1 MSLKEWK
8 RIKKLPMRAILCLGQ
23 VSGQP
28 RLREDRLFL
37 LGVLGIAV
45 VLAVLVLILAALLA
59 PLLNREV
66 NGYGGVVFSNPEQM
80 SATEW
85 KVTVA
90 AVTGPAELYEW
101 KAILLEN
108 GTVVDRLDPITDE
121 PSTHLTFV
129 DLAGYGKVSTGDYF
143 LVECDPSRSYE
154 LIIIWRDSG
163 NVYGSEAWET

>member
-1 MSLKEWK
+1 MSLKEWM
-8 RIKKLPMRAILCLGQ
+8 RTKKSPMRAILCLGQ

-37 LGVLGIAV
+37 PVVIGIAV
-45 VLAVLVLILAALLA
+45 VLAVLILILAALLA
-59 PLLNREV
+59 GIMSRET
-66 NGYGGVVFSNPEQM
+66 GQYKGVLFSNPEQM

-85 KVTVA
+85 NVTVA
-90 AVTGPAELYEW
+90 GFVGQAELYRW

-108 GTVVDRLDPITDE
+108 GTFVDELDPITDE

-129 DLAGYGKVSTGDYF
+129 DFAGYGKLSTGDYF

-154 LIIIWRDSG
+154 LIIVWRDSG
-163 NVYGSEAWET
+163 SLYGSEGWET

>member
-1 MSLKEWK
+1 M

-23 VSGQP
+23 VPGQP

-37 LGVLGIAV
+37 LAVMAIAV
-45 VLAVLVLILAALLA
+45 VVAVLVLILAALVTR
-59 PLLNREV
+59 PPFPPV
-66 NGYGGVVFSNPEQM
+66 NGYRDVQFSDPEVM

-90 AVTGPAELYEW
+90 GVVEAAELYRW

-108 GTVVDRLDPITDE
+108 GTVVDELDPITDE

-129 DLAGYGKVSTGDYF
+129 DLAGYDMVSAGDYF
-143 LVECDPSRSYE
+143 WVKCDSSRSYE
-154 LIIIWRDSG
+154 LVIIWRDSG
-163 NVYGSEAWET
+163 NVYGSAAWET